1 MRRVQTSAP
10 SGRQR
15 QLAYSTI
22 QSRMADVEERRRK
35 ARKILAILEY
45 HLGRRD
51 LSGLVVL
58 DVGCSLGFFTET
70 ALQHGAQAIGLDI
83 DVPGVTTARRD
94 RDPRCEFLSAEGE
107 ALPVRDGSID
117 VVVFN
122 HIYEHAVDP
131 DQVMREIRR
140 VLRPEGLVYL
150 GLGNRLGV
158 IEPHYKLPFLSWLP
172 QRLADRYV
180 QAFGKAETYH
190 ERFRTLPGLR
200 RMAAGLHVHDYSFT
214 LVADPGL
221 FEAGDV
227 AGGAVPAVARALG
240 RPGRWLARWLLPTYV
255 WVASPS
261 SRRPQGSGAT
271 LPPQEVET
279 PAA

>member
-1 MRRVQTSAP
+1 MGEAAGE
-10 SGRQR
+10 GRQR

-22 QSRMADVEERRRK
+22 QTRMADEEERRRK
-35 ARKILAILEY
+35 ARKIIAILEY

-51 LSGLVVL
+51 LRGLVVL

-70 ALQHGAQAIGLDI
+70 AVQHGAQGIGIDI
-83 DVPGVTTARRD
+83 DVPGVTLARRD
-94 RDPRCEFLSAEGE
+94 RDPRCEFLSADGE
-107 ALPVRDGSID
+107 ALPFGDHSVD

-131 DQVMREIRR
+131 DEVMRQIRR
-140 VLRPEGLVYL
+140 VLKPDGVVYL
-150 GLGNRLGV
+150 GLGNRLGI
-158 IEPHYKLPFLSWLP
+158 IEPHYRLPFLSWLP
-172 QRLADRYV
+172 QPVADRYV
-180 QAFGKAETYH
+180 RAFGKAQTYH

-214 LVADPGL
+214 LVADPGI

-227 AGGAVPAVARALG
+227 ASGAATAISRRLG

-255 WVASPS
+255 WVASPAPGA
-261 SRRPQGSGAT
+261 PQGRGAA
-271 LPPQEVET
+271 LEPEPVVT